1 MKKHWIKKCCMILT
15 CLYLTGCGREEVPY
29 LDTTQTQEQTV
40 ETERTEQKETL
51 KSDQTVQ
58 VYVCGEVAAPGVYQL
73 KDGMRICD
81 AVEAAG
87 GLTKAASRE
96 YWNLAEKL
104 SDGQMIY
111 FPTEEEA
118 RERKASAEAAG
129 ATVEESDGRIDINTA
144 DATQLVT
151 IPGIGELSPSAAA
164 TTAAPRC
171 SGMPART
178 QASPP
183 VRRGSAPPITTRPS
197 TPLPKWTP
205 RIPSAAFTKR
215 WWPCARKCRSSV
227 REKSSSCTPTTRIC

>member
-1 MKKHWIKKCCMILT
+1 MILT

-58 VYVCGEVAAPGVYQL
+58 VYEL

-151 IPGIGELSPSAAA
+151 IPGIGETRAAA
-164 TTAAPRC
+164 ILAY
-171 SGMPART
+171 
-178 QASPP
+178 
-183 VRRGSAPPITTRPS
+183 
-197 TPLPKWTP
+197 
-205 RIPSAAFTKR
+205 
-215 WWPCARKCRSSV
+215 
-227 REKSSSCTPTTRIC
+227 REKNGPFAKVEDIMQVSGIKSALFEKMKDYITIR

>member
-1 MKKHWIKKCCMILT
+1 MILT

-129 ATVEESDGRIDINTA
+129 ASVQEESIQKWHWYISSITGNISLHCGI
-144 DATQLVT
+144 LVKLPIRT
-151 IPGIGELSPSAAA
+151 KSLMWLFSAANM
-164 TTAAPRC
+164 TDC
-171 SGMPART
+171 
-178 QASPP
+178 
-183 VRRGSAPPITTRPS
+183 PIDCNT
-197 TPLPKWTP
+197 
-205 RIPSAAFTKR
+205 I
-215 WWPCARKCRSSV
+215 
-227 REKSSSCTPTTRIC
+227 

>member
-1 MKKHWIKKCCMILT
+1 
-15 CLYLTGCGREEVPY
+15 
-29 LDTTQTQEQTV
+29 
-40 ETERTEQKETL
+40 
-51 KSDQTVQ
+51 
-58 VYVCGEVAAPGVYQL
+58 
-73 KDGMRICD
+73 MRICD

-151 IPGIGELSPSAAA
+151 IPGIGETRAAA
-164 TTAAPRC
+164 ILAY
-171 SGMPART
+171 
-178 QASPP
+178 
-183 VRRGSAPPITTRPS
+183 
-197 TPLPKWTP
+197 
-205 RIPSAAFTKR
+205 
-215 WWPCARKCRSSV
+215 
-227 REKSSSCTPTTRIC
+227 REKNGPFAKVEDIMQVSGIKSALFEKMKDYITIR

>member
-1 MKKHWIKKCCMILT
+1 M
-15 CLYLTGCGREEVPY
+15 LYDSDMPVSDGMWQGGSAISGYHSDTGADGGNG
-29 LDTTQTQEQTV
+29 T
-40 ETERTEQKETL
+40 TEQKETL

-144 DATQLVT
+144 DAAQLVT
-151 IPGIGELSPSAAA
+151 IPGIGETRAAA
-164 TTAAPRC
+164 ILAY
-171 SGMPART
+171 
-178 QASPP
+178 
-183 VRRGSAPPITTRPS
+183 
-197 TPLPKWTP
+197 
-205 RIPSAAFTKR
+205 
-215 WWPCARKCRSSV
+215 
-227 REKSSSCTPTTRIC
+227 REKNGPFAKVEDIMQVSGIKSALFEKMKDYITIR

>member
-81 AVEAAG
+81 AVE
-87 GLTKAASRE
+87 
-96 YWNLAEKL
+96 
-104 SDGQMIY
+104 
-111 FPTEEEA
+111 EA

-144 DATQLVT
+144 DAAQLVT
-151 IPGIGELSPSAAA
+151 IPGIGETRAAA
-164 TTAAPRC
+164 ILAY
-171 SGMPART
+171 
-178 QASPP
+178 
-183 VRRGSAPPITTRPS
+183 
-197 TPLPKWTP
+197 
-205 RIPSAAFTKR
+205 
-215 WWPCARKCRSSV
+215 
-227 REKSSSCTPTTRIC
+227 REKNGPFAKVEDIMQVSGIKSALFEKMKDYITIR

>member
-1 MKKHWIKKCCMILT
+1 MDQKN
-15 CLYLTGCGREEVPY
+15 
-29 LDTTQTQEQTV
+29 
-40 ETERTEQKETL
+40 RTKQKETL

-151 IPGIGELSPSAAA
+151 IPGIGETRAAA
-164 TTAAPRC
+164 ILAY
-171 SGMPART
+171 
-178 QASPP
+178 
-183 VRRGSAPPITTRPS
+183 
-197 TPLPKWTP
+197 
-205 RIPSAAFTKR
+205 
-215 WWPCARKCRSSV
+215 
-227 REKSSSCTPTTRIC
+227 REKNGPFAKVEDIMQVSGIKSALFEKMKDYITIR

>member
-129 ATVEESDGRIDINTA
+129 ETR
-144 DATQLVT
+144 
-151 IPGIGELSPSAAA
+151 AAA
-164 TTAAPRC
+164 ILAY
-171 SGMPART
+171 
-178 QASPP
+178 
-183 VRRGSAPPITTRPS
+183 
-197 TPLPKWTP
+197 
-205 RIPSAAFTKR
+205 
-215 WWPCARKCRSSV
+215 
-227 REKSSSCTPTTRIC
+227 REKNGPFAKVEDIMQVSGIKSALFEKMKDYITIR

>member
-1 MKKHWIKKCCMILT
+1 MILT

-40 ETERTEQKETL
+40 ETEQKETL
-51 KSDQTVQ
+51 KSDQTIQ

-118 RERKASAEAAG
+118 RERKASAEAVG

-144 DATQLVT
+144 DAAQLVT
-151 IPGIGELSPSAAA
+151 IPGIGETRAAA
-164 TTAAPRC
+164 ILAY
-171 SGMPART
+171 
-178 QASPP
+178 
-183 VRRGSAPPITTRPS
+183 
-197 TPLPKWTP
+197 
-205 RIPSAAFTKR
+205 
-215 WWPCARKCRSSV
+215 
-227 REKSSSCTPTTRIC
+227 REKNGSFAKVEDIMQVSGIKSALFEKMKDYITIR

>member
-129 ATVEESDGRIDINTA
+129 ATVE
-144 DATQLVT
+144 ATQLVT
-151 IPGIGELSPSAAA
+151 IPGIGETRAAA
-164 TTAAPRC
+164 ILAY
-171 SGMPART
+171 
-178 QASPP
+178 
-183 VRRGSAPPITTRPS
+183 
-197 TPLPKWTP
+197 
-205 RIPSAAFTKR
+205 
-215 WWPCARKCRSSV
+215 
-227 REKSSSCTPTTRIC
+227 REKNGPFANVEDIMQVSGIKSALFEKMKDYITIR

>member
-1 MKKHWIKKCCMILT
+1 MLYDSDMPVSDGMWQGGSAISGYHSDTGADGGNGTNGTKRNIKIRPDGTGICMR
-15 CLYLTGCGREEVPY
+15 G
-29 LDTTQTQEQTV
+29 
-40 ETERTEQKETL
+40 
-51 KSDQTVQ
+51 
-58 VYVCGEVAAPGVYQL
+58 VAAPGVYQL

-151 IPGIGELSPSAAA
+151 IPGIGETRAAA
-164 TTAAPRC
+164 ILAY
-171 SGMPART
+171 
-178 QASPP
+178 
-183 VRRGSAPPITTRPS
+183 
-197 TPLPKWTP
+197 
-205 RIPSAAFTKR
+205 
-215 WWPCARKCRSSV
+215 
-227 REKSSSCTPTTRIC
+227 REKNGPFAKVEDIMQVSGIKSALFEKMKDYITIR

>member
-1 MKKHWIKKCCMILT
+1 MILT

-104 SDGQMIY
+104 SDGQMIF
-111 FPTEEEA
+111 FPTEEET

-144 DATQLVT
+144 DAAQLVT
-151 IPGIGELSPSAAA
+151 IPG
-164 TTAAPRC
+164 R
-171 SGMPART
+171 
-178 QASPP
+178 
-183 VRRGSAPPITTRPS
+183 
-197 TPLPKWTP
+197 
-205 RIPSAAFTKR
+205 
-215 WWPCARKCRSSV
+215 
-227 REKSSSCTPTTRIC
+227 

>member
-1 MKKHWIKKCCMILT
+1 
-15 CLYLTGCGREEVPY
+15 
-29 LDTTQTQEQTV
+29 
-40 ETERTEQKETL
+40 
-51 KSDQTVQ
+51 
-58 VYVCGEVAAPGVYQL
+58 
-73 KDGMRICD
+73 MRVCD

-151 IPGIGELSPSAAA
+151 IPGIGETRAAA
-164 TTAAPRC
+164 ILAY
-171 SGMPART
+171 
-178 QASPP
+178 
-183 VRRGSAPPITTRPS
+183 
-197 TPLPKWTP
+197 
-205 RIPSAAFTKR
+205 
-215 WWPCARKCRSSV
+215 
-227 REKSSSCTPTTRIC
+227 REKNGPFAKVEDIMQVSGIKSALFEKMKDYITIR

>member
-1 MKKHWIKKCCMILT
+1 M
-15 CLYLTGCGREEVPY
+15 LY
-29 LDTTQTQEQTV
+29 D
-40 ETERTEQKETL
+40 
-51 KSDQTVQ
+51 SDMPVS
-58 VYVCGEVAAPGVYQL
+58 
-73 KDGMRICD
+73 DGMWQGGSAISGYHADTGADGGNGTNGTKRNIKIRPDGNGMRVCD

-151 IPGIGELSPSAAA
+151 IPGIGETRAAA
-164 TTAAPRC
+164 ILAY
-171 SGMPART
+171 
-178 QASPP
+178 
-183 VRRGSAPPITTRPS
+183 
-197 TPLPKWTP
+197 
-205 RIPSAAFTKR
+205 
-215 WWPCARKCRSSV
+215 
-227 REKSSSCTPTTRIC
+227 REKNGPFAKVEDIMQVSGIKSALFEKMKDYITIR

>member
-1 MKKHWIKKCCMILT
+1 MLYDSDMPVSDGMWQGGSAISGYHSDTGADGGNGTNGTKRNIKIRPDG
-15 CLYLTGCGREEVPY
+15 TGIC
-29 LDTTQTQEQTV
+29 
-40 ETERTEQKETL
+40 
-51 KSDQTVQ
+51 S
-58 VYVCGEVAAPGVYQL
+58 GEIAAPGVYQL

-151 IPGIGELSPSAAA
+151 IPGIGETRAAA
-164 TTAAPRC
+164 ILAY
-171 SGMPART
+171 
-178 QASPP
+178 
-183 VRRGSAPPITTRPS
+183 
-197 TPLPKWTP
+197 
-205 RIPSAAFTKR
+205 
-215 WWPCARKCRSSV
+215 
-227 REKSSSCTPTTRIC
+227 REKNGPFAKVEISCRISGIKSALFEKMKDYITIR

>member
-1 MKKHWIKKCCMILT
+1 MILT

-87 GLTKAASRE
+87 GLTKVASRE

-104 SDGQMIY
+104 SDGQVIY

-144 DATQLVT
+144 DAAQLVT
-151 IPGIGELSPSAAA
+151 IPGIGETRAAA
-164 TTAAPRC
+164 ILAY
-171 SGMPART
+171 
-178 QASPP
+178 
-183 VRRGSAPPITTRPS
+183 
-197 TPLPKWTP
+197 
-205 RIPSAAFTKR
+205 
-215 WWPCARKCRSSV
+215 
-227 REKSSSCTPTTRIC
+227 REKNGPFAKVEDIMQVSGIKSTLFEKMKDYITIRLGVIWQRKFS